1 MEEMKIMSNTALI
14 NLLASKTV
22 SYTQMLAG
30 NIKTEEFYNCK
41 RTIEQLTAEIELR
54 KRGAAMKSNL
64 LTSNSIS
71 YRNEEY

>member
-1 MEEMKIMSNTALI
+1 MEEIKIMSNTALI
-14 NLLASKTV
+14 NLLANKTV

-41 RTIEQLTAEIELR
+41 RAIEQLTAEIELR
-54 KRGAAMKSNL
+54 KGSNNLQRSL
-64 LTSNSIS
+64 LTSTSVS

>member
-1 MEEMKIMSNTALI
+1 MEDLKIMSNTALI

-41 RTIEQLTAEIELR
+41 RIIEQLTAEIELR
-54 KRGAAMKSNL
+54 KGANNL
-64 LTSNSIS
+64 QRSSLLINTSVS
-71 YRNEEY
+71 YRKE